1 MDDIRITKAREAM
14 DNLLMAYSAMIDYS
28 FEGAHEMRAAVM
40 ELIHALEH
48 HITQE
53 PSVEIETSYH
63 DEEYNRDS
71 TQKEI
76 VIEDGQFCVYSADR
90 SRLFG
95 CYISRERAEE
105 RLAQI
110 ESFANRTAELSTDNL
125 MLAHAETRKVLSAQ
139 TLVIVNELVEE
150 ELFKRFK
157 DTVLEKQEI
166 LEPKRPAMTTIVKAE
181 QRYTM
186 GPVYVPNLE
195 DAHGETIEASELQKA
210 IWDWVRN
217 GDRTIYLQHS
227 EKAAGEMVEIL
238 TLPMETQMS
247 LIVPT
252 EGVTKY
258 SFPADTPFMGVI
270 WEEWAWE
277 LVKAGKLRGYSIGG
291 QAQRVEVD
299 LPSSLGI

>member
-1 MDDIRITKAREAM
+1 M
-14 DNLLMAYSAMIDYS
+14 
-28 FEGAHEMRAAVM
+28 GM
-40 ELIHALEH
+40 E
-48 HITQE
+48 
-53 PSVEIETSYH
+53 EIETGYRD
-63 DEEYNRDS
+63 DEEDKGYYDDDYS
-71 TQKEI
+71 KEI
-76 VIEDGQFCVYSADR
+76 VVEDGQFCVYSADR

-95 CYISRERAEE
+95 CYINRERAEE

-110 ESFANRTAELSTDNL
+110 EQFSYKARQLSTANL
-125 MLAHAETRKVLSAQ
+125 MEAHHETSKALSGE

-150 ELFKRFK
+150 ELYKR
-157 DTVLEKQEI
+157 VRSEKFDETPDVA
-166 LEPKRPAMTTIVKAE
+166 LTTIVKAE

-210 IWDWVRN
+210 IWDWVRK

-227 EKAAGEMVEIL
+227 DKAAGEMVEIL
-238 TLPMETQMS
+238 TLPMETEMS
-247 LIVPT
+247 LVVPK

-277 LVKAGKLRGYSIGG
+277 LVKAGELRGYSIGG
-291 QAQRVEVD
+291 QAQRVEVE
-299 LPSSLGI
+299 LPDSLGV